1 MSIVEWKSNIGW
13 PFGSWCYYYIQNIGQ
28 SATKNYFSTVVR
40 HLLYSV
46 SCCCWF
52 CLLILFICKFSIN
65 HPLKMSLS
73 NQQIAFPNIYS
84 AFRLSDRPFKVV
96 KFANKFLFSSS
107 LFFLRAH
114 FNHVIISIGLIEPA
128 IGQTPLKTVLLWWVF
143 FSSSENLMTFSCVWQ
158 CSNQI

>member
-1 MSIVEWKSNIGW
+1 MRHIDFERLCQFGCVVKCRCGNVNRRVKVEHWLTFWQLMLLLHPKYWAIGDEKLLFDCCPTFIV
-13 PFGSWCYYYIQNIGQ
+13 FRC
-28 SATKNYFSTVVR
+28 
-40 HLLYSV
+40 
-46 SCCCWF
+46 CCCWF

-65 HPLKMSLS
+65 HPLKMSLD

-114 FNHVIISIGLIEPA
+114 FNHVIISIGLISQQSGKLP
-128 IGQTPLKTVLLWWVF
+128 
-143 FSSSENLMTFSCVWQ
+143 
-158 CSNQI
+158 